1 MYIPWKLRLKQSLKV
16 KLTVYILSFFPGRYS
31 LEFLVEMCRSVLQIL
46 TLFQAKK
53 CHFSHLF

>member
-46 TLFQAKK
+46 TLF
-53 CHFSHLF
+53 